1 MSEARIVWASD
12 AATKAARHISEV
24 RTGLAC
30 NCVCPGC
37 AARLEAVNAEN
48 PLWKRRPHFRH
59 HQAPEL
65 EDCALQAV
73 LAGAREALKQASEIQ
88 LPEVRA
94 KRIVAAQDHMKFSAE
109 AVQPEQQLAV
119 AAVELVDATDAIL
132 QLTGGER
139 IYVRLVA
146 TAKRPDDIKQTLLS
160 EVLIDIS
167 DPVLRTAD
175 PETLRQ
181 HITLGVRA
189 KHWCNHLREPDLIAE
204 ADAAARL
211 KASRYWEDRIAQREA
226 EERARRHAED
236 LMSSQ
241 QLQIHHPA
249 RPHAEPVK
257 SITRIAPAVTPPK
270 PRHTGPVEYVWAR
283 MAPQPSLAANVVI
296 RNKQIWP
303 NWDWRAI
310 MDLGESFRSRDIPVD
325 AALQEALERFR
336 FSPTNN
342 VVRNAWFQA
351 GILCR
356 MPRSSSMNEEKI
368 MTDY

>member
-48 PLWKRRPHFRH
+48 PFWKRRPHFRH
-59 HQAPEL
+59 YQAPEL
-65 EDCALQAV
+65 ENCAQQAV
-73 LAGAREALKQASEIQ
+73 LTGAREALKQVTEIQ
-88 LPEVRA
+88 LPEVRV
-94 KRIVAAQDHMKFSAE
+94 KRIVSAQDQMEFTAE
-109 AVQPEQQLAV
+109 AIQPEQHVAV
-119 AAVELVDATDAIL
+119 EAIELVDATDAIL
-132 QLTGGER
+132 TLSGGEQ

-146 TAKRPDDIKQTLLS
+146 TAKRPADIKQTLLS

-204 ADAAARL
+204 ADAAAQM
-211 KASRYWEDRIAQREA
+211 KASKYWEDRIAQREA
-226 EERARRHAED
+226 EERAKQRAADLMTKRQVQIQNSVMTHAE
-236 LMSSQ
+236 L
-241 QLQIHHPA
+241 
-249 RPHAEPVK
+249 VK
-257 SITRIAPAVTPPK
+257 SITRIAPVVTTSK
-270 PRHTGPVEYVWAR
+270 PRYTGPVDYIWAR
-283 MAPQPSLAANVVI
+283 ETPPPSNIENVVAT
-296 RNKQIWP
+296 NKQIWP
-303 NWDWRAI
+303 KWDWRAI
-310 MDLGESFRSRDIPVD
+310 MTSGESFRSQGKPVD
-325 AALQEALERFR
+325 AAIKEALERFR

-342 VVRNAWFQA
+342 VVRNAWLQA
-351 GILCR
+351 GILR
-356 MPRSSSMNEEKI
+356 SIPRPSTMSEE
-368 MTDY
+368 

>member
-59 HQAPEL
+59 YQAPEL
-65 EDCALQAV
+65 EDCAQQAV
-73 LAGAREALKQASEIQ
+73 LTGAREALTQATEIK

-94 KRIVAAQDHMKFSAE
+94 GRIVVAQDQVDFAAE
-109 AVQPEQQLAV
+109 AVQPEQQMAV
-119 AAVELVDATDAIL
+119 EAVELVDATDAIL
-132 QLTGGER
+132 TLAGGEQ

-146 TAKRPDDIKQTLLS
+146 TAKRPADIKQTLLP

-175 PETLRQ
+175 PETLRR

-204 ADAAARL
+204 AEAAVQQ
-211 KASRYWEDRIAQREA
+211 KAAKYWEDRITQRDA
-226 EERARRHAED
+226 EERAADMMAKQFQNPVQTHAD
-236 LMSSQ
+236 
-241 QLQIHHPA
+241 
-249 RPHAEPVK
+249 PVRLV
-257 SITRIAPAVTPPK
+257 TRIAAAATKSK
-270 PRHTGPVEYVWAR
+270 PRYTGPVDYVWAWE
-283 MAPQPSLAANVVI
+283 APHPRSVENAIAT
-296 RNKQIWP
+296 NKQIWP
-303 NWDWRAI
+303 RWDWSAI
-310 MDLGESFRSRDIPVD
+310 IKAGEAYRSRGTPVET
-325 AALQEALERFR
+325 AILETLERFS
-336 FSPTNN
+336 FSPSNN
-342 VVRNAWFQA
+342 VVRNSWLQA
-351 GILCR
+351 GIL
-356 MPRSSSMNEEKI
+356 RSVPHTTNDK
-368 MTDY
+368 